1 MSDEV
6 VDTNSVKNVKKPLF
20 GFFSNY
26 TRKLAGIAFLCL
38 IASTAYNALRFK
50 TPVPIKEFSE
60 SVVYV
65 ILAAGGKS
73 AIDRLIDSR
82 SKKENEL

>member
-6 VDTNSVKNVKKPLF
+6 VTDINTVKIVKKPLF
-20 GFFSNY
+20 GLFSNY

-50 TPVPIKEFSE
+50 TPIAIKEFSE

-82 SKKENEL
+82 NPKII